1 MAGTHRIT
9 ITLTPGSRGEL
20 QRVVNGIRDQFGREQ
35 LIHVTAVQATG
46 EAADGA
52 QARVLAEIA
61 AERAR
66 QDARWGEQ
74 NHPDGTGAP
83 ADETAAAT
91 ARRTCEDNF
100 RDGKGTWRDIFLE
113 EVHEA
118 IAEADPVRLRAE
130 LVQTAAVA
138 VNWIEA
144 IDRRNGP
151 GEKD

>member
-1 MAGTHRIT
+1 M
-9 ITLTPGSRGEL
+9 
-20 QRVVNGIRDQFGREQ
+20 
-35 LIHVTAVQATG
+35 TAVQATG
-46 EAADGA
+46 DAERADAA
-52 QARVLAEIA
+52 QARALAEIA

-118 IAEADPVRLRAE
+118 LAEADPVRLRAE
-130 LVQTAAVA
+130 LVQAAAVA